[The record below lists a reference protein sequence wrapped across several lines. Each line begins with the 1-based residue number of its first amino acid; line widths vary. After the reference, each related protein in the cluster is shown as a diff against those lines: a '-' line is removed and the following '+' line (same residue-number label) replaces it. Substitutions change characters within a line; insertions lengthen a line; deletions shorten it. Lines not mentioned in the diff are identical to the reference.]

1 MVMIGGKDRTDYRAM
16 DMKLLI
22 EESIFNPNSELC
34 IVLGERLSL
43 IDHKLVLVKRE
54 RDDLRNVLGMA
65 QGAAVVMR
73 AELETYR
80 SERNG

>member
-1 MVMIGGKDRTDYRAM
+1 
-16 DMKLLI
+16 
-22 EESIFNPNSELC
+22 
-34 IVLGERLSL
+34 VLGERLSL

-73 AELETYR
+73 AELESYR
-80 SERNG
+80 SEHNG